1 MTHEPKPQSGH
12 GRRGT
17 KAFLMASGVAQLCAL
32 ARYTV
37 LARILGPEQLGLA
50 AILILTAQF
59 FESVTDSGSDRFLV
73 QDRGGDDPALMN
85 LVHLISF
92 GRGLLI
98 AVGLILLA
106 GPISR
111 LSGAPQLAPEMAILA
126 ISSLIMGFVHWDFR
140 RQQRSSDF
148 RGEGNI
154 IMYAEIGSLIATTV
168 AVLIVRDFTAILYGL
183 IARSLVTVVVS
194 HIIAQRRYA
203 MGYARPYA
211 PRLAR
216 FAWPLIINGLLIF
229 IGGQG
234 DRIFISNQ
242 LGVAELGHYSAVAL
256 LIFYPSGMLA
266 RFMATAYL
274 PRISARHSD
283 PAAWDRASRAFASQT
298 VLIGIAMQF
307 GFVLVAPFA
316 VPILYGTRFEIGLLP
331 IALIAI
337 LQTIRFIRT
346 WPGTAA
352 IGAGLSH
359 IVMINNIVRM
369 IAFPAAIA
377 GLALLGGMEGIISG
391 FIFAECLA
399 FMVGLV
405 MVNRALGR
413 PLMHGGSRFLYFAS
427 GAMLLLLTI
436 QFFGQNWW
444 NATGLTA
451 AALVIWAVLLVRS
464 EWEALMK
471 ALALLDGATG
481 HRIVPSWI
489 LRNTGE

>member
-1 MTHEPKPQSGH
+1 
-12 GRRGT
+12 

-73 QDRGGDDPALMN
+73 QDRGGDDPALMSLTH
-85 LVHLISF
+85 LVSF

-98 AVGLILLA
+98 AAGLILLA
-106 GPISR
+106 GPISH
-111 LSGAPQLAPEMAILA
+111 LSGAPQLVPEMMVLA
-126 ISSLIMGFVHWDFR
+126 ISPLIMGFVHWDFR

-148 RGEGNI
+148 RAEGNI
-154 IMYAEIGSLIATTV
+154 VMFSEIGSLIATTT
-168 AVLIVRDFTAILYGL
+168 AVLILRDFTAILYGL
-183 IARSLVTVVVS
+183 IARSLVTVIVS
-194 HIIAQRRYA
+194 HIVAQRRYA
-203 MGYARPYA
+203 MGYARAYA

-216 FAWPLIINGLLIF
+216 FAWPLIINGLLLF

-242 LGVAELGHYSAVAL
+242 LGVAALGHYSAVAL
-256 LIFYPSGMLA
+256 LIFYPSGMIM
-266 RFMATAYL
+266 RFMSTTYL

-283 PAAWDRASRAFASQT
+283 PAAWDRASSAFASQT

-307 GFVLVAPFA
+307 GFVLIAPFA
-316 VPILYGTRFEIGLLP
+316 VPILYGARFEIGLLP

-337 LQTIRFIRT
+337 LQTIRFIRA

-359 IVMINNIVRM
+359 IVMINNAVRM
-369 IAFPAAIA
+369 IAFPAAIT
-377 GLALLGGMEGIISG
+377 GLSLIGGMEGIISG

-399 FMVGLV
+399 FLGGLV
-405 MVNRALGR
+405 MVNRALGQ
-413 PLMHGGSRFLYFAS
+413 PLMHGGGRFLYFVT
-427 GAMLLLLTI
+427 GATLLLLTI
-436 QFFGQNWW
+436 LLFGQNWW
-444 NATGLTA
+444 NA
-451 AALVIWAVLLVRS
+451 AALMVAALIIWAILLVRS
-464 EWEALMK
+464 EWGALMN
-471 ALALLDGATG
+471 ALALADRATG
-481 HRIVPSWI
+481 HRVLPSWI
-489 LRNTGE
+489 LGRSGD